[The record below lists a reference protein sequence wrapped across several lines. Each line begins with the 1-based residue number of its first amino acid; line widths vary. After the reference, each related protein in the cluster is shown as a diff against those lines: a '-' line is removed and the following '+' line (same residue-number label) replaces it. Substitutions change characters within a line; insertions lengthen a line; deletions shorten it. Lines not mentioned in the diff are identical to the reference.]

1 MRILQVASEAVPLVK
16 TGGLADVVTA
26 LSTALVRGGDE
37 VSVLLPAYPGTI
49 ERAEAR
55 PRVELGDPLGV
66 GPTRLWTGRLPGTDV
81 DVWLVDCPP
90 LFARG
95 GGPYLGPDGRDH
107 PDNHLRFGL
116 LSRVAAI
123 LGSFGALAGVSI
135 DVVHAHDWQAAL
147 APAYLAWWGGP
158 RPATIVTVHNLN
170 FAGRFAPSVMGQLL
184 MPPSAF
190 SMHGVEFFGEVS
202 FLKAGLYYADRIT
215 TVSPTYAL
223 EICTP
228 AGGEG
233 FDGLLRARTGALYG
247 ILNGIDTQL
256 WDPAHDP
263 HLPASFDADR
273 IAAKA
278 KVKLALQGEL
288 GLALD
293 AGAPLFG
300 LVGRLAWQKGIDLV
314 LGAVPR
320 LLARG
325 GQLAVLGSGDPALES
340 ALSRAVEQH
349 PGRIAYRWGYD
360 EPLAHRIVAGSD
372 MFLMPS
378 RYEPCGLTQLYAM
391 RYGTVPIVRRT
402 GGLADTVVDVDEEPS
417 AGTGILFDPPSSVAL
432 GDAIERSI
440 ATWTDGPRWLAVQG
454 RGMEQD
460 FGWDPGAAAYRAIY
474 RAARPGV
481 G

>member
-49 ERAEAR
+49 ERSEAR
-55 PRVELGDPLGV
+55 PRVHLGDPLGV
-66 GPTRLWTGRLPGTDV
+66 GPTQLWSGKLPGTDV
-81 DVWLVDCPP
+81 EVWLVDCPQ
-90 LFARG
+90 LFARA
-95 GGPYLGPDGRDH
+95 GGPYLGADGRDH

-116 LSRVAAI
+116 LARVAAI
-123 LGSFGALAGVSI
+123 LGAFGALAGVSI
-135 DVVHAHDWQAAL
+135 DVVHVHDWQAAL

-158 RPATIVTVHNLN
+158 RPATVVTVHNLN
-170 FAGRFAPSVMGQLL
+170 FAGRFPPSVMGQLSI
-184 MPPSAF
+184 PPSAF
-190 SMHGVEFFGEVS
+190 SMHGVEFYGEVS

-215 TVSPTYAL
+215 TVSPNYAL

-228 AGGEG
+228 GGGEG

-256 WDPAHDP
+256 WDPARDAN
-263 HLPASFDADR
+263 LPTRFGAADL
-273 IAAKA
+273 APKT

-288 GLALD
+288 GLAID
-293 AGAPLFG
+293 ARAPLLG

-320 LLARG
+320 VLARG

-340 ALSRAVEQH
+340 ALAKAVEQH

-360 EPLAHRIVAGSD
+360 EPLAHRIVAGAD

-391 RYGTVPIVRRT
+391 RYGTLPIVRRT
-402 GGLADTVVDVDEEPS
+402 GGLADTVVDLDEEPA
-417 AGTGILFDPPSSVAL
+417 AGTGLLFDPPSPIAL
-432 GDAIERSI
+432 GDAIERAI
-440 ATWTDGPRWLAVQG
+440 TTWTDAERWREVQR
-454 RGMEQD
+454 RGMGQD
-460 FGWDPGAAAYRAIY
+460 FGWESGAAAYRAIY